1 MLTSRRLMYSLTLLC
16 EGRRRTTMSENYK
29 ASAIRHF
36 SDAENLANAGS
47 FAGAG
52 HLIGFSAECAIKF
65 SVENAK
71 PNNEAPHLHFPQ
83 IIEAARKQL
92 HQRRQAGLNLIL
104 QSKEQLMSGCSIGMR
119 YLDDNSV
126 SEQTYKQWRSDASRI
141 LMPLEFQLG
150 IFHAVQM

>member
-1 MLTSRRLMYSLTLLC
+1 MLTSRRLRYSLALLC
-16 EGRRRTTMSENYK
+16 DGRRRTTMSENYK

-36 SDAENLANAGS
+36 SDAENLANAGR

-65 SVENAK
+65 CVENAK

-104 QSKEQLMSGCSIGMR
+104 QSKEQLMSGWSIGMR

-141 LMPLEFQLG
+141 LNASGLKR
-150 IFHAVQM
+150 